1 MNAQDARLEHCT
13 SSCPPWVGVGWDKG
27 WWSMSVP
34 VSTVISEF
42 FTNGYVLRH
51 QLCKSTPFKKKMIES
66 SPILEVRE
74 KNFRDSTYSSV
85 TYLGL
90 LLLVSSQDY
99 RADSQSYP
107 PGKDCDRYAGS
118 NHRPGTITA
127 CVVSTMHHKEIPCN
141 PSIYKDWKSSLK
153 TVGFEP
159 DATSGPY
166 SQPLLIKNIQWLK
179 H

>member
-1 MNAQDARLEHCT
+1 
-13 SSCPPWVGVGWDKG
+13 
-27 WWSMSVP
+27 
-34 VSTVISEF
+34 
-42 FTNGYVLRH
+42 
-51 QLCKSTPFKKKMIES
+51 MIES
-66 SPILEVRE
+66 SPILEVRGKK

-107 PGKDCDRYAGS
+107 PGKDCDRYTSS

-127 CVVSTMHHKEIPCN
+127 HVVSTMLHEEIPCN
-141 PSIYKDWKSSLK
+141 PFIYKDWKSSLK

-159 DATSGPY
+159 NETSD
-166 SQPLLIKNIQWLK
+166 PLLSTTVDKKYSGTEALGQSSASNTLSVWDENKRSILPPSKQSLRIL
-179 H
+179 